1 MLVQRIFAV
10 LYMLAGLA
18 KAFPQLE
25 NVPDILRQAAI
36 ANQGAWYEG
45 LSNLLAQHG
54 DIANVVVAVALF
66 GSGLVLWLNPRWTRF
81 VIYAQLA
88 MMAVFITILHRA
100 QPQVIPLDA
109 IFIIAALHMLRQQFR
124 RTDTK
129 RVFSSQ
135 DFAKPKAQA
144 KSPDK
149 PKLAEDYDVII
160 VGGGV
165 SGLTAASEFTT
176 ERVLVLEKSPT
187 FGGNARCNTHRALSH
202 PIAGVCFQQPV
213 AGSDM
218 DQLLTKLGLEKK
230 FKSNAEDTLV
240 FFDTILLL
248 KCLNEITLGFIKFPR
263 YLLKPAV
270 WGLTGQLLLNAVIGK
285 PYVVA
290 AKQLGD
296 PIFADLYAFLDG
308 FAPGTAR
315 YPQVPWQENAGLS
328 KEAMVQLDSL
338 SLYSYLFEPEKTA
351 AFPDELKPPRKL
363 GKLVENAVTTTLR
376 VECLDIHEVSAYV
389 GLHFLVGYLRGNLVT
404 LPGGNGHI
412 SEALVAHLHQQSNVT
427 LLSDVALVNLNNT
440 EAGVQLTA
448 KVQHHNM
455 SVKAKKLIWAAPKH
469 SVTDWLPTLPEDQVN
484 AIKAIRHEDY
494 YLANALLSRPV
505 LSHSFGGYL
514 IEPDHPEQPYAWCK
528 AGTCLVANWMD
539 SDSRS
544 EGGVLTL
551 LKPTTRPER
560 QGRTAENN
568 FAGLQQQTYREI
580 SLMLNNI
587 GVDPRI
593 VEDIQI
599 WYWPDALITSIIGQQ
614 ASGVFQRAS
623 QPHGS
628 VHFANQDS
636 VGIGN
641 LESAIFAGKQA
652 ATQVKQTLQH
662 TDTTAIPRNKETVS

>member
-25 NVPDILRQAAI
+25 NVPDILRQAAA
-36 ANQGAWYEG
+36 ANQGTWYAG
-45 LSNLLAQHG
+45 ISNLLAQYG
-54 DIANVVVAVALF
+54 DITNVVVAIALF

-81 VIYAQLA
+81 VIYGQLA
-88 MMAVFITILHRA
+88 MMAVFITLLHRS

-109 IFIIAALHMLRQQFR
+109 IFIIAALAMLRQQFR
-124 RTDTK
+124 RTATK
-129 RVFSSQ
+129 RVFASQ

-149 PKLAEDYDVII
+149 PKLADEYDVII
-160 VGGGV
+160 IGAGV

-187 FGGNARCNTHRALSH
+187 FGGNARCNSHRSLSH

-213 AGSDM
+213 PGSDM
-218 DQLLTKLGLEKK
+218 DQLLTKLDLQNK
-230 FKSNAEDTLV
+230 FKTNAEDTLV
-240 FFDTILLL
+240 FFDTVLLL
-248 KCLNEITLGFIKFPR
+248 KCLNEITLGFIKFPS
-263 YLLKPAV
+263 YLLKPSV
-270 WGLTGQLLLNAVIGK
+270 WGLTGQLLLNALIGK

-296 PIFADLYAFLDG
+296 PIFADLYQFLDE
-308 FAPGTAR
+308 FAATTDRFPH
-315 YPQVPWQENAGLS
+315 VPWHEQTGWS
-328 KEAMVQLDSL
+328 KEEMVQLDSL

-351 AFPDELKPPRKL
+351 SFPAHLQPPRKL

-412 SEALVAHLHQQSNVT
+412 SEALVAHLHKQTNIT
-427 LLSDVALVNLNNT
+427 LLSDVVLTNLDNT
-440 EAGVQLTA
+440 EASVQLTA
-448 KVQHHNM
+448 KVQHHNI

-469 SVTDWLPTLPEDQVN
+469 HVTDWLPTLPETQIK

-514 IEPDHPEQPYAWCK
+514 IEPDRPEKPYAWCK

-551 LKPTTRPER
+551 LKPTTREER
-560 QGRTAENN
+560 QGRTAEND
-568 FAGLQQQTYREI
+568 FTGLQQQTYREI

-599 WYWPDALITSIIGQQ
+599 WYWPDALVTSVIGQQ
-614 ASGVFQRAS
+614 ASGLFQSAS
-623 QPHGS
+623 QPHFS

-652 ATQVKQTLQH
+652 ATQIKRALQH
-662 TDTTAIPRNKETVS
+662 TDTTAISRNKETV

>member
-25 NVPDILRQAAI
+25 NVPDILRQAAA
-36 ANQGAWYEG
+36 ANQGTWYAG

-54 DIANVVVAVALF
+54 EITNVVVAVALF

-81 VIYAQLA
+81 VIYGQLA
-88 MMAVFITILHRA
+88 MMAVFITILHRS

-109 IFIIAALHMLRQQFR
+109 IFIIAALAMLRQQFR
-124 RTDTK
+124 RTGSK
-129 RVFSSQ
+129 RVFASQ

-149 PKLAEDYDVII
+149 PKLADEYDVII
-160 VGGGV
+160 IGAGV

-187 FGGNARCNTHRALSH
+187 FGGNARCNSHRSLSH
-202 PIAGVCFQQPV
+202 PIAGVCFQQPIP
-213 AGSDM
+213 GSDM
-218 DQLLTKLGLEKK
+218 DQLLSKLGLQNK
-230 FKSNAEDTLV
+230 FKTNAEDTLV

-248 KCLNEITLGFIKFPR
+248 KCLNEITLGFIKFPS
-263 YLLKPAV
+263 YLLKPSV
-270 WGLTGQLLLNAVIGK
+270 WGLTGQLLLNALIGK

-296 PIFADLYAFLDG
+296 PIFADLYQFLDG
-308 FAPGTAR
+308 FAATTER
-315 YPQVPWQENAGLS
+315 FPQVPWHEQSGWK
-328 KEAMVQLDSL
+328 KEEMVQLDNL

-351 AFPDELKPPRKL
+351 SFPTHLQPPRKL

-412 SEALVAHLHQQSNVT
+412 SEALVAHLSKQTNIT
-427 LLSDVALVNLNNT
+427 LLSDVVLNNLDNT
-440 EAGVQLTA
+440 EASVQLTA
-448 KVQHHNM
+448 KVQHHNI

-469 SVTDWLPTLPEDQVN
+469 HVTDWLPTLPETQLK

-514 IEPDHPEQPYAWCK
+514 IEPERQEQPYAWCK
-528 AGTCLVANWMD
+528 TGTCLVANWMD
-539 SDSRS
+539 SDNHS

-551 LKPTTRPER
+551 LKPTTREQR
-560 QGRTAENN
+560 QGRTAEND
-568 FAGLQQQTYREI
+568 FTGLQQQTYREV

-599 WYWPDALITSIIGQQ
+599 WYWPDALITSVIGQQ
-614 ASGVFQRAS
+614 ASGLFQSAS
-623 QPHGS
+623 QPHFS

-652 ATQVKQTLQH
+652 ATQIKRALQH
-662 TDTTAIPRNKETVS
+662 TETTAISRNKETVS

>member
-25 NVPDILRQAAI
+25 NVPDILRQAAA
-36 ANQGAWYEG
+36 ANQGTWYGG
-45 LSNLLAQHG
+45 LSELLANNG
-54 DIANVVVAVALF
+54 DMANILVAVALF

-81 VIYAQLA
+81 VIYGQLA
-88 MMAVFITILHRA
+88 MMAVFITILHRS

-109 IFIIAALHMLRQQFR
+109 IFIVAALYMLRQQFR
-124 RTDTK
+124 RTGAK
-129 RVFSSQ
+129 RVFTSQ
-135 DFAKPKAQA
+135 DFAKPKPLA

-149 PKLAEDYDVII
+149 PKLADEYDVII
-160 VGGGV
+160 IGGGV
-165 SGLTAASEFTT
+165 SGLTAASEFST

-187 FGGNARCNTHRALSH
+187 FGGNARCNSHRSLPH

-213 AGSDM
+213 SGSDM
-218 DQLLTKLGLEKK
+218 DQLLTKLGLQDK
-230 FKSNAEDTLV
+230 FKTNAQDTLV

-248 KCLNEITLGFIKFPR
+248 KCLNEITLGFIKFPS

-270 WGLTGQLLLNAVIGK
+270 WGLTGQLLLNALIGK

-296 PIFADLYAFLDG
+296 PIFADLYHFLDG
-308 FAPGTAR
+308 FAPGTER
-315 YPQVPWQENAGLS
+315 FPQVPWHEQSGWS
-328 KEAMVQLDSL
+328 KEEMVQLDRI

-351 AFPDELKPPRKL
+351 SFPDYLQPPRNL

-412 SEALVAHLHQQSNVT
+412 SEALVAHLHQQANVT
-427 LLSDVALVNLNNT
+427 LQSDVNLVNLDNT

-448 KVQHHNM
+448 KVQHHNI
-455 SVKAKKLIWAAPKH
+455 SVKGKKLIWAAPKH
-469 SVTDWLPTLPEDQVN
+469 QLSQWLPSLPEAQLD
-484 AIKAIRHEDY
+484 AIKEIRHEDY

-505 LSHSFGGYL
+505 LSHSFGGYM
-514 IEPDHPEQPYAWCK
+514 IEPERPEQPYAWCK

-539 SDSRS
+539 SSNQS

-560 QGRTAENN
+560 QGRTAEND
-568 FAGLQQQTYREI
+568 FASLQQQTYQEI
-580 SLMLNNI
+580 SLMLNNLGI
-587 GVDPRI
+587 DPRI

-599 WYWPDALITSIIGQQ
+599 WYWPGALITSVIGQQ
-614 ASGVFQRAS
+614 ASGLFQQAS
-623 QPHGS
+623 QPHLS
-628 VHFANQDS
+628 VYFANQDS

-652 ATQVKQTLQH
+652 SAQVKEALLH
-662 TDTTAIPRNKETVS
+662 TDKTAIPRSKETVS